1 MTTSTPPSG
10 RGNGMHHRHIY
21 LDGTWTPPT
30 STEVIDVIEAA
41 TETVI
46 GSVPDGTPQD
56 VDAAVGAARR
66 AFPGWADTP
75 APRRAAQLREVAD
88 ALERRGPHLAELI
101 TREVGT
107 PIGFAHM
114 AQVGLA
120 VLAFR
125 IAAEVGESYPYER
138 GQPQSLVLRE
148 PFGVVAA
155 ITPWNYPLF
164 QVAAKAAYALAAGNT
179 LVLKPSEVAP
189 LSVYALT
196 EIMDEVGLPPGVFNL
211 VSGTGPVVGQALAA
225 HPDVDFV
232 SFTGST
238 DVGRTVTRTAA
249 GTIKRIALEL
259 GGKSPT
265 VVLPDADLA
274 DVVPRA
280 VASAFLN
287 NGQTCCALT
296 RLVVPRGRKDE
307 VERAA
312 REAAEATRVGDPLL
326 PTTQLGPLVSAQQR
340 ERVRR
345 HIRRAQEQGA
355 TLLTGGAEPPEGLP
369 HGYYV
374 RPTVLSDVTT
384 AMDVQHEEVFGP
396 VLVIEYYDDD
406 HDDGHEDE
414 AVALANATPYGLAA
428 AVWSADR
435 DRAVGVA
442 RRIRAGQVE
451 VNGGTFNPRAPF
463 GGYKQSGNG
472 REHGVFGLEEFLET
486 KSVQL

>member
-1 MTTSTPPSG
+1 MTTPTPPSG

-21 LDGTWTPPT
+21 LDGTWTAST
-30 STEVIDVIEAA
+30 SHTVIDVIEPA
-41 TETVI
+41 TEQVI
-46 GSVPDGTPQD
+46 GSVPSGTPQD
-56 VDAAVGAARR
+56 VDAAVRAARR
-66 AFPGWADTP
+66 AFPGWSDTP
-75 APRRAAQLREVAD
+75 AQRRCAYLREVAD

-101 TREVGT
+101 AREVGT
-107 PIGFAHM
+107 PVGFARI

-125 IAAEVGESYPYER
+125 TAAEVGASYPYEH
-138 GQPQSLVLRE
+138 GQANSLVLRE
-148 PFGVVAA
+148 PFGVVGA
-155 ITPWNYPLF
+155 ITPWNYPLY

-179 LVLKPSEVAP
+179 VVLKPSEVAP
-189 LSVYALT
+189 LSVWELAAV
-196 EIMDEVGLPPGVFNL
+196 MDEVGLPAGVFNL
-211 VSGTGPVVGQALAA
+211 VGGLGPVVGEALAA

-238 DVGRTVTRTAA
+238 EVGRQVSRTAA
-249 GTIKRIALEL
+249 ATVKRVGLEL

-265 VVLPDADLA
+265 VLLPDADPA

-280 VASAFLN
+280 VAAAFLN

-296 RLVVPRGRKDE
+296 RLVVPRDRKEE

-312 REAAEATRVGDPLL
+312 AKAAEATRVGDPLD
-326 PTTQLGPLVSAQQR
+326 PATQLGPLVSAAQR
-340 ERVRR
+340 DRVRG
-345 HIRRAQEQGA
+345 HVQRAQEQGA
-355 TLLTGGAEPPEGLP
+355 TLVTGGVEPPEDQP
-369 HGYYV
+369 CGYYV

-396 VLVIEYYDDD
+396 VLVIECYDD
-406 HDDGHEDE
+406 EEE
-414 AVALANATPYGLAA
+414 AVELANATPYGLAA

-435 DRAVGVA
+435 DRALAVA

-451 VNGGTFNPRAPF
+451 VNGGGFNPRAPF

-472 REHGVFGLEEFLET
+472 REHGVFGLEEFLEV